1 MWFLSTYLRPYWKIL
16 VLVLVLA
23 SINQIFSLLS
33 PQVLRWL
40 IDNYLT
46 KVGQI
51 NFTTQE
57 YVRGILIWL
66 GWFVGTAMV
75 SRIAKNFQ
83 DYFVNVMTQK
93 IGTSIYQSTIAHTF
107 SLPYAVFEDQ
117 QSGQLLSQLVKAKE
131 SIQTYIASL
140 INVVFF
146 ALVGVVFVMIYS
158 ATVDWRITVMYGILI
173 PLMAVTT
180 VWLSK
185 KIKKAQKVISEQ
197 SNTVAGSITESIRNV
212 SLIKMLGLVGQETK
226 RLDKANND
234 ILGLE
239 LKKVKT
245 VRSIEFIQGTII
257 NAMSSALI
265 GLLAYLVYD
274 GSITVGELMSLYF
287 YSFFVF
293 GQLSMFWQV
302 IKNYQEA
309 KANDEIIQNI
319 MKKEPE
325 APDEHLKVINQ
336 LDNVKLDHVSF
347 SYNDDK
353 QVINDFSADWKS
365 GQTIAFVGPS
375 GSGKST
381 ILKLIC
387 GLYVPTKGKILM
399 NDIPTTDINLTALK
413 QKVGIVSQDAQ
424 LFSGTIR
431 DNLLFVNPQ
440 ATDEDI
446 YEVLRQASLTSF
458 VADLELGLDTMIGE
472 GGVKLSGGQRQRLAI
487 ARALLRQPQILIF
500 DEATSA
506 LDSLVEKEI
515 ADTIRD
521 ISQSRPDLMT
531 VIVAHRLSTVMHA
544 DMIYV
549 LEQGNLTESGNHIQL
564 LDQHGLYAAMWRQ
577 QIWEK

>member
-1 MWFLSTYLRPYWKIL
+1 MI
-16 VLVLVLA
+16 
-23 SINQIFSLLS
+23 
-33 PQVLRWL
+33 
-40 IDNYLT
+40 
-46 KVGQI
+46 
-51 NFTTQE
+51 
-57 YVRGILIWL
+57 
-66 GWFVGTAMV
+66 GTAMV

-93 IGTSIYQSTIAHTF
+93 IGTSIYQDTIAHTF

-117 QSGQLLSQLVKAKE
+117 QSGQLLSKLVKAKE

-146 ALVGVVFVMIYS
+146 ALVGVAFVLVYA
-158 ATVDWRITVMYGILI
+158 ATVDWRITAMYALLI

-180 VWLSK
+180 IGLSK
-185 KIKKAQKVISEQ
+185 KIKKAQMLISAQ
-197 SNTVAGSITESIRNV
+197 SNTVAWSITESIRNV

-226 RLDKANND
+226 RLDKANQE
-234 ILGLE
+234 ILWLE

-257 NAMSSALI
+257 NAMSTSII
-265 GLLAYLVYD
+265 GLLAYLVFEQA
-274 GSITVGELMSLYF
+274 ITVGELMSLYF

-293 GQLSMFWQV
+293 GQLSLFGQV

-309 KANDEIIQNI
+309 KANHEIIQDI
-319 MKKEPE
+319 MSKEPE
-325 APDEHLKVINQ
+325 APDADLKVIDHVNT
-336 LDNVKLDHVSF
+336 LKLQDVSF
-347 SYNDDK
+347 SYNTDK
-353 QVINDFSADWKS
+353 EIISHFSAQRTS

-387 GLYVPTKGKILM
+387 GLYLPTHGTIAI
-399 NDIPTTDINLTALK
+399 NDIPTTDINLTTLK
-413 QKVGIVSQDAQ
+413 HKIGIVSQDAQ

-431 DNLLFVNPQ
+431 DNLLFVAPE
-440 ATDEDI
+440 ATDDDI
-446 YEVLRQASLTSF
+446 RLVLKQASLESYI
-458 VADLELGLDTMIGE
+458 AELELGLDTMIGE
-472 GGVKLSGGQRQRLAI
+472 GWVKLSWGQRQRLAI
-487 ARALLRQPQILIF
+487 ARALLRNPQILIF

-515 ADTIRD
+515 ADTIQS

-544 DMIYV
+544 DSIYV
-549 LEQGNLTESGNHIQL
+549 LEHGKIIEQGHHDHLLTL
-564 LDQHGLYAAMWRQ
+564 HGLYAAMWRQ
-577 QIWEK
+577 QIGE